1 MLFLLQERDF
11 FKLFDVD
18 GDGLVSFYEYLMLV
32 TFLSIPPEVPEWLL
46 AICSARVPH
55 DALPNSSGTDV

>member
-1 MLFLLQERDF
+1 MCSAHPAARVGLDVFVLQDSDF

-32 TFLSIPPEVPEWLL
+32 TFLSIPPEV
-46 AICSARVPH
+46 
-55 DALPNSSGTDV
+55 